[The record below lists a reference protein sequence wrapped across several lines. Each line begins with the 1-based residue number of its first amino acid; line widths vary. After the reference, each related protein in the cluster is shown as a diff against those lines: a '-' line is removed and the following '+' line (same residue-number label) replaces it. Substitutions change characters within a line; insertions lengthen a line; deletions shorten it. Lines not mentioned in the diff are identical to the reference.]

1 MLALPPNGTKIQ
13 THANSTL
20 SFKAATIQAQTKWAG
35 KIGGAITMLAV
46 VILKLYFP
54 LAVLACFQRSK
65 LVKLLFTMQTTEHIY
80 FWRCL
85 TIIFGTKV
93 ISRAWKVDLST
104 FHLNRT
110 WNIVGG
116 WRNRNKRGEV
126 AVGPLKLDQA
136 TFFCK
141 CFAADQSWTLQILL
155 WVSGAVSLTKLP
167 AKEVSR
173 LCYENLNNW
182 MNHLL
187 LYNCC

>member
-1 MLALPPNGTKIQ
+1 MLTVPQKIQ
-13 THANSTL
+13 THDDCTL
-20 SFKAATIQAQTKWAG
+20 CFKAATIQVQTKWAG
-35 KIGGAITMLAV
+35 KIGWAIIILSV
-46 VILKLYFP
+46 IILKLYFP

-85 TIIFGTKV
+85 TIIFGKKV

-116 WRNRNKRGEV
+116 WRNRNKSGEL

-141 CFAADQSWTLQILL
+141 CCAADQSWALQILL
-155 WVSGAVSLTKLP
+155 WVSWAISLAKLP
-167 AKEVSR
+167 A
-173 LCYENLNNW
+173 
-182 MNHLL
+182 
-187 LYNCC
+187 